1 MHSTAELERGRASF
15 AQRAWLDAFTAL
27 SSADRDAPLQPEDLE
42 RLATA
47 AYLVGKYPEC
57 EEIWARG
64 HGAYLECEDARGA
77 ARCAFWLGLGLV
89 NNGEMARAGGWF
101 ARAGRLLEDDSEEC
115 VEEGL
120 LLIPAALRK
129 LAGGDAE
136 GARGAFARAAAIG
149 DRFGSADLI
158 SIGRLGQGQA
168 LIHLGQVASG
178 VSLLDEAMVAAT
190 AGELSPIAVGIV
202 YCAVIEECQRIFDLR
217 RAQEW
222 TNALTRWCDSQ
233 PDLVPYR
240 GQCLVRRAEILRL
253 HGEWREAMEE
263 ARQARD
269 RLSRPP
275 TQSAIGLAYYLE
287 AELHRLRGEFAEAEE
302 AYRESGKRQRRPRP
316 GLAHLRLAQGH
327 GEAASTAIRRLMD
340 EADERLTRPDV
351 LAAAVE
357 IMLAQDDLPA
367 ARAASDELSDIAE
380 ELGAPFLRALA
391 DQAAGAVLRA
401 EGDAR
406 GALAALDRALTAW
419 QALEAPYE
427 SARVRV
433 LLGLACRALGDDDA
447 AAIELEAARAVF
459 EELGA
464 APDLARLD
472 RLSPTHDEAPDGLT
486 RRELQVLR
494 LVAEGKTNRD
504 VAGDL
509 GISEKT
515 VARHVSN
522 IFVKLGL
529 SSRAAA
535 TAYAYRH
542 DLV

>member
-1 MHSTAELERGRASF
+1 MQSTAELERGRASF
-15 AQRAWLDAFTAL
+15 ARRAWLDAFTAL
-27 SSADRDAPLQPEDLE
+27 SSADRDASLEPEDLE

-47 AYLVGKYPEC
+47 AYLIGRYPEC

-64 HGAYLECEDARGA
+64 HHAYLERGDARGA

-89 NNGEMARAGGWF
+89 HNGEAARAGGWF
-101 ARAGRLLEDDSEEC
+101 ARAGRLLEDDPGEC
-115 VEEGL
+115 VEAGL
-120 LLIPAALRK
+120 LLIPAALRQ
-129 LAGGDAE
+129 LGDGDAD
-136 GARGAFARAAAIG
+136 GARSAFARAADIG
-149 DRFGSADLI
+149 DRFRSADLI

-168 LIHLGQVASG
+168 LIHLGDVASG

-222 TNALTRWCDSQ
+222 TSALTRWCESQ

-253 HGEWREAMEE
+253 HGEWPEAMEE
-263 ARQARD
+263 ARQARE
-269 RLSRPP
+269 RLSTPP

-316 GLAHLRLAQGH
+316 GLAHLRLAQGQ
-327 GEAASTAIRRLMD
+327 GEAASAAIRRLMD

-357 IMLAQDDLPA
+357 IMLAQDDVPG
-367 ARAASDELSDIAE
+367 ARAAADELSDIAGG
-380 ELGAPFLRALA
+380 LGSPFLRALA
-391 DQAAGAVLRA
+391 DHAAGAVLLA
-401 EGDAR
+401 QGDAR
-406 GALAALDRALTAW
+406 EALAPLDRAWTAW
-419 QALEAPYE
+419 QQLAAPYE

-433 LLGLACRALGDDDA
+433 LIGMACRSLGDDDA
-447 AAIELEAARAVF
+447 AEIELEAARAVF
-459 EELGA
+459 TQLGA
-464 APDLARLD
+464 APDLVRVD
-472 RLSPTHDEAPDGLT
+472 GLSRRRGEAPGGLT
-486 RRELQVLR
+486 KRELQVLR
-494 LVAEGKTNRD
+494 LVAEGMTNRD
-504 VAGDL
+504 VASKL
-509 GISEKT
+509 SISEKT

-535 TAYAYRH
+535 TAYAYQH

>member
-1 MHSTAELERGRASF
+1 MDSTAELERGRSSF
-15 AQRAWLDAFTAL
+15 ARKAWLDAFTAL
-27 SSADRDAPLQPEDLE
+27 SSGDREAPLAPEDLE

-47 AYLVGKYPEC
+47 AYLVGRYPEC

-64 HGAYLECEDARGA
+64 HHAYLEGGDARGA

-89 NNGEMARAGGWF
+89 HNGEAARAGGWF
-101 ARAGRLLEDDSEEC
+101 ARAGRLLEDAPDEC

-129 LAGGDAE
+129 LGAGDAE
-136 GARGAFARAAAIG
+136 GARGAFARALGIG
-149 DRFGSADLI
+149 ERFGSADLI

-222 TNALTRWCDSQ
+222 TSALTRWCDSQ

-253 HGEWREAMEE
+253 HGEWQEAMEE

-269 RLSRPP
+269 RLSQPP

-316 GLAHLRLAQGH
+316 GLAHLRLAQGQ

-357 IMLAQDDLPA
+357 IMLAQDDVPA
-367 ARAASDELSDIAE
+367 ARAAADELSDIAG

-391 DQAAGAVLRA
+391 DQASGAVLLA
-401 EGDAR
+401 EGDTR
-406 GALAALDRALTAW
+406 GALAALDQAW
-419 QALEAPYE
+419 TVWQELEAPYE
-427 SARVRV
+427 AARVRV
-433 LLGLACRALGDDDA
+433 LIGMACRALGDDDA
-447 AAIELEAARAVF
+447 FGIELEAARAVF
-459 EELGA
+459 RELGA
-464 APDLARLD
+464 APDLARLEG
-472 RLSPTHDEAPDGLT
+472 LSRKRDEAPDGLT

-504 VAGDL
+504 VASEL

>member
-1 MHSTAELERGRASF
+1 MNSIAELDRGRVSF
-15 AQRAWLDAFTAL
+15 ARRAWLNAFTEL
-27 SSADRDAPLQPEDLE
+27 SSADREGSLAAEDLE
-42 RLATA
+42 RFATA
-47 AYLVGKYPEC
+47 AYLVGKYPDC
-57 EEIWARG
+57 EEIWTRG
-64 HGAYLECEDARGA
+64 HHAYLDREDARGA

-89 NNGEMARAGGWF
+89 HNGDAARAGGWF
-101 ARAGRLLEDDSEEC
+101 ARAGRLLEDVPEEC
-115 VEEGL
+115 VEAGL
-120 LLIPAALRK
+120 LLLPVALRA

-136 GARGAFARAAAIG
+136 GAGGAFARVAGIG

-158 SIGRLGQGQA
+158 SLGRLGQGQA
-168 LIHLGQVASG
+168 LIQLGQTARG

-190 AGELSPIAVGIV
+190 AGEASPIATGIA
-202 YCAVIEECQRIFDLR
+202 YCAVIEECQRIFDMR

-222 TNALTRWCDSQ
+222 TNALTRWCDAQ

-240 GQCLVRRAEILRL
+240 GQCLVRRAELLRL
-253 HGEWREAMEE
+253 HGDWQKAMEE

-275 TQSAIGLAYYLE
+275 TQSAIGLAYYQE
-287 AELHRLRGEFAEAEE
+287 AELHRLRGEFAQAEE
-302 AYRESGKRQRRPRP
+302 AYQESGKRQRRPRP
-316 GLAHLRLAQGH
+316 GLACLRLAQGQR
-327 GEAASTAIRRLMD
+327 EAARSAIRRLMD

-357 IMLAQDDLPA
+357 IMIAEDDIPA
-367 ARAASDELSDIAE
+367 ARAAADELTDIAA
-380 ELGAPFLRALA
+380 GIGTPFLRALS
-391 DQAAGAVLRA
+391 AGALGAVTLA
-401 EGDAR
+401 DGDAR
-406 GALAALDRALTAW
+406 GALAALDRALTEW
-419 QALEAPYE
+419 QELEAPYE
-427 SARVRV
+427 AARVRV
-433 LLGLACRALGDDDA
+433 LIGMACRALGDADA
-447 AAIELEAARAVF
+447 AHVEFEAARAIF

-464 APDLARLD
+464 APDIARLD
-472 RLSPTHDEAPDGLT
+472 GLSQKSDAAPDGLT

-504 VAGDL
+504 VAGEL

-522 IFVKLGL
+522 MFVKLGL

>member
-1 MHSTAELERGRASF
+1 MGSIAEFERGRASF
-15 AQRAWLDAFTAL
+15 ARRAWLDAFTEL
-27 SSADRDAPLQPEDLE
+27 SSADRDAPLAPEDLE

-47 AYLVGKYPEC
+47 AYLIGRYADC

-64 HGAYLECEDARGA
+64 HHAYLQHGDARGA

-89 NNGEMARAGGWF
+89 NNGEAARAGGWF
-101 ARAGRLLEDDSEEC
+101 ARAGRLLVDSPDEC
-115 VEEGL
+115 VEGGL
-120 LLIPAALRK
+120 LLIPAALRTM
-129 LAGGDAE
+129 AGGDAE
-136 GARGAFARAAAIG
+136 GARAAFARALRIG
-149 DRFGSADLI
+149 ERFGDPDLI

-168 LIHLGQVASG
+168 LIQLGQVASG

-190 AGELSPIAVGIV
+190 TGELSPIAVGIV

-222 TNALTRWCDSQ
+222 TSALTRWCDSQ

-253 HGEWREAMEE
+253 QGEWQEAMEE

-287 AELHRLRGEFAEAEE
+287 AELHRLRGEFAQAEE
-302 AYRESGKRQRRPRP
+302 AYRESGKWQRRPRP
-316 GLAHLRLAQGH
+316 GLAHLRLAQGQR
-327 GEAASTAIRRLMD
+327 EAASTAIRRLMD

-367 ARAASDELSDIAE
+367 ARAAADELSDIAAG
-380 ELGAPFLRALA
+380 LGTPFLNALA
-391 DQAAGAVLRA
+391 DQATGAVLLA
-401 EGDAR
+401 GGDAR
-406 GALAALDRALTAW
+406 GALAALDRSWTVW
-419 QALEAPYE
+419 QELEAPYE
-427 SARVRV
+427 GARVRV
-433 LLGLACRALGDDDA
+433 LIGMACRALGDDDA
-447 AAIELEAARAVF
+447 AEIELGAARAVF
-459 EELGA
+459 QALGA

-472 RLSPTHDEAPDGLT
+472 GLTRTSDEAPDGLT

-504 VAGDL
+504 VAREL
-509 GISEKT
+509 SISEKT
-515 VARHVSN
+515 VARHLSN